1 MTLDGHSEDVDLHAY
16 LDGAL
21 DAVHSRAV
29 EARLAADP
37 ELAARLAA
45 FKADKMLLRQIFGP
59 LTERPLPPEWTA
71 RLATSKPRRLKGF
84 GMPLAG
90 AIAAALLL
98 ALASYYPIR
107 HSLSE
112 PEEIVAAALRERA
125 LATSQQNLLVSDAA
139 APAYD
144 KLLSNIVGAKVKV
157 PDMRKL
163 GYRLTAIAL
172 RGDSSVAAADIIYRD
187 DSGRLVTLYVRHS
200 DGHVRFDQF
209 MRAGLRVCIWQDDQ
223 VAMVMAGD
231 VSTAAM
237 QRLASL
243 AYSGLS
249 T

>member
-1 MTLDGHSEDVDLHAY
+1 MTLDGQSEDLELHAY

-37 ELAARLAA
+37 VLAARLAD
-45 FKADKMLLRQIFGP
+45 FKADKMMLRQVFGS
-59 LTERPLPPEWTA
+59 LAERPLPPEWTA
-71 RLATSKPRRLKGF
+71 RLVASKPRRWRGF
-84 GMPLAG
+84 SVPLAG

-98 ALASYYPIR
+98 ALINFNPFWRSQTG
-107 HSLSE
+107 
-112 PEEIVAAALRERA
+112 PEEIVTAALRERA
-125 LATSQQNLLVSDAA
+125 LATSRETLLVSDSAA
-139 APAYD
+139 HAYD
-144 KLLSNIVGAKVKV
+144 KPLSDIVGAKVKV

-172 RGDSSVAAADIIYRD
+172 HHDSSAAAADMTYRD
-187 DSGRLVTLYVRHS
+187 DTGRLVTLYVRHS

-209 MRAGLRVCIWQDDQ
+209 MQAGLRICIWQDDQ